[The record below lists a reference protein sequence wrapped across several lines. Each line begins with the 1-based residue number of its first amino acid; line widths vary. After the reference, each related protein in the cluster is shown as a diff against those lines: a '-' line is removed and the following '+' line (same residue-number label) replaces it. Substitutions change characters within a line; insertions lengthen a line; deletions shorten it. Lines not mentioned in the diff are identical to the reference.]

1 MDFAGVLLFALLSQ
15 ASGQS
20 PLSSATIRAGG
31 HTYQLY
37 CAQQGELIR
46 VSDTGV
52 CQKTDSGGV
61 QRFEI
66 RNEDGEAQFFQDAPA
81 DNPFGYVAIFAFP
94 NPGGREILEV
104 DTSPGGASGG
114 GPKSRH
120 VSYFFDLSAT
130 GLIPFHPALVGI
142 EGFAQLSSGVA
153 LSRTF
158 DAGFFQFSVLLGFNT
173 ATHGI
178 DILPGQTVFSAL
190 APRGREKGGPSAA
203 SGTVKMYNSHDS
215 SASAQDVRIAR
226 GHMVSWWES
235 LTPAEKPASGQVV
248 TILAAWAPASLRPA
262 DNALEGVEMVYY
274 DWNNL
279 WLQIQVDDHT
289 GWIKGSSGFRTI
301 GLEMVTP
308 QR

>member
-1 MDFAGVLLFALLSQ
+1 MEFASIVLFALLTQ
-15 ASGQS
+15 ASTQF

-37 CAQQGELIR
+37 CTQQGELIR
-46 VSDTGV
+46 ASETGV
-52 CQKTDSGGV
+52 CQKTESGGV
-61 QRFEI
+61 ERLEI
-66 RNEDGEAQFFQDAPA
+66 RNEDGDVQFFQDAPA
-81 DNPFGYVAIFAFP
+81 EKAFGYVAIFAFS

-104 DTSPGGASGG
+104 DTAQSELPAG
-114 GPKSRH
+114 GPKSGH
-120 VSYFFDLSAT
+120 VNYFFDLSSS
-130 GLIPFHPALVGI
+130 GLIPFRPALVGI

-173 ATHGI
+173 VTHGI
-178 DILPGQTVFSAL
+178 DILPDQAVFSAL
-190 APRGREKGGPSAA
+190 APRGHDKGGA
-203 SGTVKMYNSHDS
+203 SGTSGAVKMYSGHDS
-215 SASAQDVRIAR
+215 TASTQEVMIAR

-235 LTPAEKPASGQVV
+235 LNPADKPASAQVV

-262 DNALEGVEMVYY
+262 DNAPQGVEMVYY

-279 WLQIQVDDHT
+279 WLQVQVDEQT
-289 GWIKGSSGFRTI
+289 GWIKGSSSFRTI
-301 GLEMVTP
+301 GLEMAPP